1 MTTAGPEWN
10 NWMRNATYVPIMLL
24 LQDFVAAGRFSSL
37 DQLVTQPILE
47 SYPKNE
53 FRQEATMIVGDPE
66 ERMEVPF
73 GLETGPKGETL
84 LANLTTDTA
93 SVYEIWGQRIDG
105 QIDVRRTAIN
115 IDTVESDLA
124 QADRKDLVNRL
135 ASTQAKLVDW
145 DKFNPEPKIKPASML
160 NRLLFCFLI
169 LMLVGEQ
176 LLAYATNY
184 HR

>member
-1 MTTAGPEWN
+1 M
-10 NWMRNATYVPIMLL
+10 
-24 LQDFVAAGRFSSL
+24 
-37 DQLVTQPILE
+37 VTQLQKLICLQPTWRLKTQLNDG
-47 SYPKNE
+47 SWLRTP
-53 FRQEATMIVGDPE
+53 TIVRP
-66 ERMEVPF
+66 RAS
-73 GLETGPKGETL
+73 KSKSK
-84 LANLTTDTA
+84 TT
-93 SVYEIWGQRIDG
+93 
-105 QIDVRRTAIN
+105 

>member
-1 MTTAGPEWN
+1 
-10 NWMRNATYVPIMLL
+10 MRNATYLPIMLL

-37 DQLVTQPILE
+37 DQLVEQPIVE

-124 QADRKDLVNRL
+124 QADRKDLVL
-135 ASTQAKLVDW
+135 SLIHIS
-145 DKFNPEPKIKPASML
+145 EPTRP
-160 NRLLFCFLI
+160 
-169 LMLVGEQ
+169 
-176 LLAYATNY
+176 Y
-184 HR
+184 